1 MTSLARVRDGEKSL
15 LILLLA
21 LTFLRGVLYISVVP
35 PWQHY
40 DEPTH
45 FERLYWVAELGLSPA
60 YSERSLS
67 LPEEIFVSMCRFDF
81 WGTDPCP
88 DPPTPYK
95 DAPSFRELGLLSQP
109 LYYYLSAP
117 FQLPL
122 RHAPVE
128 VQLYVGRLVSVTL
141 YLLTVLIA
149 YLLLRELFPEDR
161 EIRLAVPML
170 IAFIPAYTDG
180 MSALN
185 NDAGAVAIFSLLL
198 WGIVRLIRRG
208 LSLPSLAWVM
218 GVAVLGFFTK
228 RTAMVGALLA
238 FVAIPLGRR
247 TLGWRIWAIG
257 GAIALA
263 LIISCFSWSGSAS
276 WYEMGPPSSEP
287 TRVLLNGPVGRYAL
301 YSRYLVQELA
311 PAQVKGLQGQVVTLG
326 GWIRAASS
334 SVTVHAPSL
343 YDGINFHRQ
352 VVTATPEWQFH
363 AMTITVSSD
372 ATTIQVRL
380 LPYEGEAEGTGAAYF
395 DGVVLAEG
403 QFPLDE
409 APQFEDPYGRRGTWG
424 GQPFVNLVSNG
435 SAERAWPRLRP
446 WLAGLISKSQLLW
459 GRDPNLFFQSILDWQ
474 RTGRVYRPVLINLFE
489 SFWARFGWNDVKLAA
504 GWYWVLFVPT
514 ILGLAGAMLFFVR
527 HVILSHHYHPWQR
540 RALTLLTVAFFL
552 VWGIAMLSYSHP
564 ILATSPRIHI
574 AVARY
579 GYPAIIPTVTFL
591 FLGWRELTPARWRRF
606 LPVISLLAV
615 ALLDALSLLGTIIP
629 YYYVR

>member
-1 MTSLARVRDGEKSL
+1 MLRGRTTYLFL
-15 LILLLA
+15 LFLA
-21 LTFLRGVLYISVVP
+21 LSLVRGILYVSVVP

-45 FERLYWVAELGLSPA
+45 FERLYWTAELGLSPA
-60 YSERSLS
+60 CSERSLS
-67 LPEEIFVSMCRFDF
+67 LREEIFVSMCQFDF

-88 DPPTPYK
+88 DPPAPYEE
-95 DAPSFRELGLLSQP
+95 APSFRELGLFSQP

-117 FQLPL
+117 FQLSL
-122 RHAPVE
+122 RYLPVE
-128 VQLYVGRLVSVTL
+128 VRLYGGRLVSVTL

-149 YLLLRELFPEDR
+149 YFMLGELFPEDR

-170 IAFIPAYTDG
+170 IAFMPAYTDQ

-185 NDAGAVAIFSLLL
+185 NDAGAVALFSLLL
-198 WGIVRLIRRG
+198 WGIVRLMRRG

-218 GVAVLGFFTK
+218 VVAVLGFFTK
-228 RTAMVGALLA
+228 RTAMVGVLLA

-263 LIISCFSWSGSAS
+263 LMILSFSWSGSAS
-276 WYEMGPPSSEP
+276 WYEMGSPSSEP
-287 TRVLLNGPVGRYAL
+287 TRVLVNGPVGRYAL
-301 YSRYLVQELA
+301 CCRYLVQELA
-311 PAQVKGLQGQVVTLG
+311 PAQWKALQGQVVTLG

-334 SVTVHAPSL
+334 SVAVHAPSL
-343 YDGINFHRQ
+343 HDGINSHRQ
-352 VVTATPEWQFH
+352 LVTATPEWQFH

-372 ATTIQVRL
+372 ATMIQVRL
-380 LPYEGEAEGTGAAYF
+380 LPYEGETEGTGAAYF
-395 DGVVLAEG
+395 DGIVLAQG

-409 APQFEDPYGRRGTWG
+409 APQFEDPYGREGTWG
-424 GQPFVNLVSNG
+424 GQPFVNLLSNG
-435 SAERAWPRLRP
+435 SGERPWPRLRP
-446 WLAGLISKSQLLW
+446 WLAGLISKSQLVW
-459 GRDPNLFFQSILDWQ
+459 GHDANLFFHSILDWR
-474 RTGRVYRPVLINLFE
+474 RTGWVYRSVLINVFQ
-489 SFWARFGWNDVKLAA
+489 SFWARFGWNHVKLAA

-514 ILGLAGAMLFFVR
+514 ILGVGGAMLFFVR
-527 HVILSHHYHPWQR
+527 HVILSDHYHPWQR

-574 AVARY
+574 PVARY
-579 GYPAIIPTVTFL
+579 AFPAIIPTVTFI
-591 FLGWRELTPARWRRF
+591 FLGWRELTPARWRWF
-606 LPVISLLAV
+606 LPVISLLGM
-615 ALLDALSLLGTIIP
+615 ALLDALSLVGTIIP